1 MDFETIKTSLIAF
14 FTTGAGA
21 TVIAIIIT
29 AVKDYAKAK
38 LTAKATKL
46 NDLDKDAIAEKVVNA
61 LKGKISVDMIT
72 ELDKATRNL
81 ITEFKETLNQ
91 QIKKTND
98 NERLLYAVAKV
109 MSQFKTVQGTTA
121 LDELNK
127 VLASTDIEEIKELP
141 TDTISVELTD
151 KTETANK
158 AKVSY

>member
-1 MDFETIKTSLIAF
+1 MDWETIKTSLIAF

-21 TVIAIIIT
+21 TIIALIIS
-29 AVKDYAKAK
+29 AVKDYAKTK

-46 NDLDKDAIAEKVVNA
+46 NDIDKDAIAEKVVGA
-61 LKGKISVDMIT
+61 LKGKISVDMID

-81 ITEFKETLNQ
+81 ITEFKEEHNAL
-91 QIKKTND
+91 IKKTND

-127 VLASTDIEEIKELP
+127 VLASTDLAEIKEIP
-141 TDTISVELTD
+141 TDTIVVELTD
-151 KTETANK
+151 KEETPK
-158 AKVSY
+158 SKVSY

>member
-1 MDFETIKTSLIAF
+1 MEWETIKTSLIAF

-21 TVIAIIIT
+21 TIIALIIS
-29 AVKDYAKAK
+29 AVKDYAKTK

-61 LKGKISVDMIT
+61 IKGKISVDMIA

-81 ITEFKETLNQ
+81 ITEFKEEHNAL
-91 QIKKTND
+91 IKKTND
-98 NERLLYAVAKV
+98 NEKMLYAMGKV
-109 MSQFKTVQGTTA
+109 IAQFKTVQGTTA

-127 VLASTDIEEIKELP
+127 VLASTDLAEIKELP

-151 KTETANK
+151 KTETPK
-158 AKVSY
+158 SKVSY

>member
-1 MDFETIKTSLIAF
+1 MDWETIKTSLIAF

-21 TVIAIIIT
+21 TIIALIIS
-29 AVKDYAKAK
+29 AVKDYAKTK

-46 NDLDKDAIAEKVVNA
+46 NDIDKDAIAEKVVGA
-61 LKGKISVDMIT
+61 LKGKISVDMVD

-81 ITEFKETLNQ
+81 ITEFKEEHNAL
-91 QIKKTND
+91 IKKTND

-127 VLASTDIEEIKELP
+127 VLASTDLAEIKEIP
-141 TDTISVELTD
+141 TDTIVVELTD
-151 KTETANK
+151 KEETPK
-158 AKVSY
+158 SKVSY

>member
-1 MDFETIKTSLIAF
+1 MEFEALKTSLIAF

-21 TVIAIIIT
+21 TIIALIIS
-29 AVKDYAKAK
+29 AVKDYAKTK

-46 NDLDKDAIAEKVVNA
+46 NDLDKDAIAEKVVGA
-61 LKGKISVDMIT
+61 IQGKISVDMVD
-72 ELDKATRNL
+72 ELDKTTRNL

-91 QIKKTND
+91 QIKKTNE

-127 VLASTDIEEIKELP
+127 VLATTDLAEIKELP

-151 KTETANK
+151 KTETPK
-158 AKVSY
+158 SKVSY

>member
-1 MDFETIKTSLIAF
+1 MDWETIKTSLIAF

-21 TVIAIIIT
+21 TIIALIIS
-29 AVKDYAKAK
+29 AVKDYAKTK

-46 NDLDKDAIAEKVVNA
+46 NDIDKDAIAEKVVGA
-61 LKGKISVDMIT
+61 LKGKISVDMIA
-72 ELDKATRNL
+72 ELDKTTRNL
-81 ITEFKETLNQ
+81 ITEFKEEHNAL
-91 QIKKTND
+91 IKKTND

-127 VLASTDIEEIKELP
+127 VLASTDLAEIKKLP

-151 KTETANK
+151 KTETSNK

>member
-1 MDFETIKTSLIAF
+1 MDWETIKTSLIAF

-21 TVIAIIIT
+21 TIIAIIIT
-29 AVKDYAKAK
+29 AVKDYAKTK

-46 NDLDKDAIAEKVVNA
+46 NDTDKDAIAEKVVNA
-61 LKGKISVDMIT
+61 LKGKISVDMIA
-72 ELDKATRNL
+72 ELDKTTRNL
-81 ITEFKETLNQ
+81 ISEFKEEHNAL
-91 QIKKTND
+91 IKKTND

-127 VLASTDIEEIKELP
+127 VLASTDLAEIKELP

-151 KTETANK
+151 KTETPK
-158 AKVSY
+158 SKVSY

>member
-1 MDFETIKTSLIAF
+1 MEFEAIKTSLIAF

-21 TVIAIIIT
+21 TIIALIIS
-29 AVKDYAKAK
+29 AVKDYAKTK

-46 NDLDKDAIAEKVVNA
+46 NDLDKDAIAEKVVGA
-61 LKGKISVDMIT
+61 IQGKISVDMVD
-72 ELDKATRNL
+72 ELDKTTRNL

-91 QIKKTND
+91 QIKKTNE

-127 VLASTDIEEIKELP
+127 VLASTDLAEIKELP

-151 KTETANK
+151 TKETPK
-158 AKVSY
+158 SKVSY

>member
-1 MDFETIKTSLIAF
+1 MDWETIKTSLIAF

-21 TVIAIIIT
+21 TIIAIIIT
-29 AVKDYAKAK
+29 AVKDYAKTK

-46 NDLDKDAIAEKVVNA
+46 NDTDKDAIAEKVVNA
-61 LKGKISVDMIT
+61 LKGKISVDMIA
-72 ELDKATRNL
+72 ELDKTTRNL
-81 ITEFKETLNQ
+81 ISEFKEEHNAL
-91 QIKKTND
+91 IKKTND

-127 VLASTDIEEIKELP
+127 VLASTDLAEIKGLP

-151 KTETANK
+151 KTETVNK